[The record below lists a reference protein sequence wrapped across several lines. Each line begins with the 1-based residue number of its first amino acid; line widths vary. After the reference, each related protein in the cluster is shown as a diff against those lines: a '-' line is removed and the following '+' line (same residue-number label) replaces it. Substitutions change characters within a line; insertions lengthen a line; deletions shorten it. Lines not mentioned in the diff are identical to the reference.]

1 MAAILITGAMLMGG
15 VIGYAVLTADSK
27 PYNARMYW
35 CSAAYAAL
43 LIAPLMPSLTR
54 AIAAA
59 GGVAIGAIV
68 LALRSTP
75 FLSRRRPDGTRK
87 VGHNDIHWPPAGR
100 AVPHHA

>member
-1 MAAILITGAMLMGG
+1 MTAILITGAVLMGG
-15 VIGYAVLTADSK
+15 VIGYAVLAADSR

-43 LIAPLMPSLTR
+43 LIAPLMPSLPR

-59 GGVAIGAIV
+59 GGVAIGAVV

-75 FLSRRRPDGTRK
+75 FLSRRRDGTRK
-87 VGHNDIHWPPAGR
+87 VGHDDKH
-100 AVPHHA
+100 